1 MTSNFCSC
9 CLYLQISY
17 FKNAYSR
24 YIKRDRQETELGS
37 TSRAVS
43 TLLNVPELFF
53 LVWDLLISIYW
64 ILWPWPFAYSN
75 FLLSQFSEA
84 SVYWGRLNDEI
95 RKGVMKFSVV
105 MLRTTSLQSPR
116 LELRTQSQWSPE
128 RKSHTYMCHWLL
140 SQRLPRQGQRSPA
153 LYVDG
158 WRQASRQW
166 L

>member
-9 CLYLQISY
+9 CLHLQIGY
-17 FKNAYSR
+17 FQNAYSR
-24 YIKRDRQETELGS
+24 YIKRDSQVTELGS
-37 TSRAVS
+37 ASRAVS
-43 TLLNVPELFF
+43 KLLNVPGLFF
-53 LVWDLLISIYW
+53 LVWDLLMPIYW

-75 FLLSQFSEA
+75 FSLSQFSVA
-84 SVYWGRLNDEI
+84 STYWGRLNYGI
-95 RKGVMKFSVV
+95 RKEVMKFSVV
-105 MLRTTSLQSPR
+105 MLRATSLLSPR

-140 SQRLPRQGQRSPA
+140 SQRLLRQGQRSPA

-158 WRQASRQW
+158 WRQAGRW